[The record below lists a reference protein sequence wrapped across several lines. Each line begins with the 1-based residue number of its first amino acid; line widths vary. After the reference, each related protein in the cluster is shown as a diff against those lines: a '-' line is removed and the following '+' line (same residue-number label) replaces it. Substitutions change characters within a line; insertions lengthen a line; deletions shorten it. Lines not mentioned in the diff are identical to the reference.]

1 MKEKINVAAVL
12 FEGFELLDFYG
23 PLEMFGLADEF
34 FVVYQVAE
42 KIGPVRSSA
51 GVCGYAEYDWAD
63 ERRYDLIL
71 VPGGAGTR
79 RQAANPVLL
88 EWLRRQAQSAR
99 ILASV
104 CTGAGVLAAAGL
116 LDGYRATTNKQ
127 SFAWPMSQGPETEW
141 VKQARWVE
149 DRNRFTSAGI
159 SAGMDMALRL
169 IEVLVDAETAERVAN
184 EAEYEWNRNPS
195 HDPFAAR
202 FGLI

>member
-1 MKEKINVAAVL
+1 MKEKIKVAAVL

-42 KIGPVRSSA
+42 KVGPVRSSA

-63 ERRYDLIL
+63 VRSYDLIL

-79 RQAANPVLL
+79 QQAANPALL
-88 EWLRRQAQSAR
+88 EWLRRQAHSAR
-99 ILASV
+99 VLASV

-149 DRNRFTSAGI
+149 DHNRFTSAGI

-169 IEVLVDAETAERVAN
+169 IEVLVDAETAERVAD

-195 HDPFAAR
+195 HDPFAGR